1 MLLLLHVKILPQVK
15 VKRLQWGPSHH
26 SRVCHLLKTG
36 FHALL
41 MMLLLKEH
49 TCSTFC
55 AVPCLLLHR
64 CAYHTSFGTH
74 DRGFSYS
81 FQDNNS
87 DLLFLFPVCC
97 ALHSLPSYLV
107 DFCQIGALLL
117 TRDKWASE
125 WIYELARAIIHVTSQ
140 LEIIFQGERKEEW
153 NVSSRKNEYAMFSVT
168 LNSLSCLLGSML
180 RKMTDRI
187 LFGHKCMPAY
197 LHFNYF

>member
-1 MLLLLHVKILPQVK
+1 MRAIPPQQGLPSFK
-15 VKRLQWGPSHH
+15 NRLS
-26 SRVCHLLKTG
+26 CI
-36 FHALL
+36 
-41 MMLLLKEH
+41 
-49 TCSTFC
+49 
-55 AVPCLLLHR
+55 
-64 CAYHTSFGTH
+64 AYDVLAEGTH
-74 DRGFSYS
+74 LFYILCGAMSASPQMCLPYQFRHSWQRFLI
-81 FQDNNS
+81 
-87 DLLFLFPVCC
+87 LLSRQQFRFAFFLFPVCC

-153 NVSSRKNEYAMFSVT
+153 NVSTRKNEYAMFSVT